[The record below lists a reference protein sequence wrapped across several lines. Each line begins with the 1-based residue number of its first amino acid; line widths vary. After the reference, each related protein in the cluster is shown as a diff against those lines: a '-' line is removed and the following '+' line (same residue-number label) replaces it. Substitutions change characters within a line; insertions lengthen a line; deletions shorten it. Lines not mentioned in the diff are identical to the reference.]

1 MPILALFLA
10 YLFPLP
16 SYGLNFLVP
25 YWFSLH
31 MFDKSFISHLIP
43 YLERSYAHAL
53 IYSVLHTSVLHTSV
67 CSLDV
72 SSGLC
77 TVCSYLLPLWAGA
90 GQGVFLDY
98 SQDGLSVCE
107 VLEEGEEMRRLSLT
121 T

>member
-1 MPILALFLA
+1 MLMH
-10 YLFPLP
+10 
-16 SYGLNFLVP
+16 SYTL
-25 YWFSLH
+25 YCTRLH
-31 MFDKSFISHLIP
+31 
-43 YLERSYAHAL
+43 
-53 IYSVLHTSVLHTSV
+53 SVV

-72 SSGLC
+72 FSGLC

-107 VLEEGEEMRRLSLT
+107 ILEEGEEMRRLSLT